1 MSRKII
7 LILGAGKGISYAVT
21 KKFAS
26 EGFLPVLASR
36 NDTKLTELVAGLAA
50 EGIEADFIKCDL
62 SSGLEIRDLFA
73 SLISKYGRLD
83 VLLYNAASMTKKS
96 LWDLSE
102 DSLITDFKVNVIGAV
117 TAAQEAKN
125 LMLDEGGTILLTG
138 GGFSMYPQP
147 DFASL
152 GIGKAGIKNLNHSL
166 SKILEKTKIKVGTV
180 TVCGIVKKDDPRYD
194 PDMIAEKFW
203 EIHESGKNGTD
214 IVY

>member
-117 TAAQEAKN
+117 AAAQEAKN
-125 LMLDEGGTILLTG
+125 LMLD
-138 GGFSMYPQP
+138 
-147 DFASL
+147 
-152 GIGKAGIKNLNHSL
+152 
-166 SKILEKTKIKVGTV
+166 
-180 TVCGIVKKDDPRYD
+180 
-194 PDMIAEKFW
+194 
-203 EIHESGKNGTD
+203 
-214 IVY
+214 